1 MSKFLAAV
9 VQLTS
14 TSDGERNLK
23 LAEYW
28 IRQAAAA
35 GANLVVT
42 PENTN
47 YLGPHTEKVRLAERL
62 DGPTVAF
69 FAKLSAELNLH
80 LLLGSFNEKSPTPGR
95 CFNTSVLL
103 DPRGEVVGTY
113 RKIHLFDV
121 DVSPQVSFVESSTV
135 QPGTSL
141 TVVDTSLGK
150 LGLSICYDLR
160 FGELYRALVDREAEL
175 ITIPSAFT
183 KPTGEAHWEILVR
196 ARAIESQAWVL
207 AAGQVGHHDDG
218 GLRES
223 FGQSMIV
230 DPWGRVV
237 AQVEDGP
244 GMAVG
249 EVDLAL
255 VRQVR
260 QSIPVQAHRAA
271 RSSGAGQD
279 F

>member
-1 MSKFLAAV
+1 MSKFLTAV
-9 VQLTS
+9 VQLSS
-14 TSDGERNLK
+14 TSDSGRNLEQ
-23 LAEYW
+23 AEHW
-28 IRQAAAA
+28 IRQAAVA
-35 GANLVVT
+35 GADLVVT

-47 YLGPHTEKVRLAERL
+47 YLGPHTEKVRLAESL
-62 DGPTVAF
+62 EGPTVGF
-69 FAKLSAELNLH
+69 FASLAAELKLH
-80 LLLGSFNEKSPTPGR
+80 LLVGSFNELSPDPMR

-103 DPRGEVVGTY
+103 DPRGQVVGTY

-121 DVSPQVSFVESSTV
+121 DISPEVSFVESRTV

-141 TVVDTSLGK
+141 SVIQTPFGK

-160 FGELYRALVDREAEL
+160 FGELYRALVERGAEL

-223 FGQSMIV
+223 FGHSMIV
-230 DPWGRVV
+230 DPWGQVV
-237 AQVEDGP
+237 ADVPGGP
-244 GMAVG
+244 GMAVA
-249 EVDLAL
+249 EVDLEQTHE
-255 VRQVR
+255 VRR
-260 QSIPVQAHRAA
+260 SIPIQAHR
-271 RSSGAGQD
+271 RL
-279 F
+279 

>member
-1 MSKFLAAV
+1 MSNFLAAV

-23 LAEYW
+23 LAEHW
-28 IRQAAAA
+28 IREAAAA
-35 GANLVVT
+35 GAQLVVT

-47 YLGPHTEKVRLAERL
+47 YLGPHSEKVRLAETL
-62 DGPTVAF
+62 EGPTVAF
-69 FAKLSAELNLH
+69 FAGLAAELDLH
-80 LLLGSFNEKSPTPGR
+80 LLLGSFNEKSPNPER

-103 DPRGEVVGTY
+103 DPRGKIMGTY

-121 DVSPQVSFVESSTV
+121 DVSPEVSFVESQTV
-135 QPGTSL
+135 RPGTSL
-141 TVVDTSLGK
+141 TVVDTTLGK
-150 LGLSICYDLR
+150 VGLSICYDLR

-207 AAGQVGHHDDG
+207 AAGQVGQHDDG

-223 FGQSMIV
+223 FGHSMIV
-230 DPWGRVV
+230 DPWGKVV
-237 AQVEDGP
+237 ARVDHGP
-244 GMAVG
+244 GMAVAA
-249 EVDLAL
+249 VDLGQMQK
-255 VRQVR
+255 VRE
-260 QSIPVQAHRAA
+260 SIPVQAHRSA
-271 RSSGAGQD
+271 RSSRAEL
-279 F
+279 